1 MRPASAEKH
10 KGRSTTLFHFIVT
23 LHRNRPQKPDVGQRV
38 GADIYEKRLL
48 DACSWLSEI
57 LAKFHLVVKGKAMV
71 DALGYVY

>member
-1 MRPASAEKH
+1 M
-10 KGRSTTLFHFIVT
+10 
-23 LHRNRPQKPDVGQRV
+23 GQRV